1 MKGFLLFTSFLDH
14 VEAFLTRVLIS
25 DMTPQVCLVLKLLPW
40 KCKLFLYVKLSC
52 NNITSIKTLLSSPRP
67 PPSPRETALFY
78 ISKNHPPPPL
88 KWNKI
93 LGPKMASSPLASLI
107 ITYWNWKPILE
118 SDLGIRN
125 FKEEWAVLKRTSKF
139 RYFFIVL

>member
-78 ISKNHPPPPL
+78 ISKNHPPPPP

-125 FKEEWAVLKRTSKF
+125 FKVEWAVLKRTSKF